1 MFDNFQF
8 VELEKSEFNKQIK
21 KGEINDTN
29 FRYYYWDSENLCKL
43 DSSMIVRGGRLI
55 NQAFHPPLHGK
66 MTILKNDIE
75 KK

>member
-29 FRYYYWDSENLCKL
+29 FRYYY
-43 DSSMIVRGGRLI
+43 
-55 NQAFHPPLHGK
+55 
-66 MTILKNDIE
+66 
-75 KK
+75 